1 MESGMEPAPS
11 AREGYRI
18 ERMYGSRSF
27 LVKTIKV
34 LKPVAPQLLADLVLM
49 SEAPAHPA
57 VCTTLRRIKSLE
69 WGHVDECR
77 EFCDGGALLAAPQTA
92 RRAVS
97 RGPCPPL
104 APRLQAQPHFALA
117 LAVCVGAGDARRR
130 VAVAQQYHWDEAG
143 PGSAPPPL
151 PWHIARVALRCLLGL
166 GRGSLP
172 RTRHGTWPI
181 GLEACAEA
189 RGYA

>member
-1 MESGMEPAPS
+1 MEPAPS

-117 LAVCVGAGDARRR
+117 LAVCRRWRCAQASGSGAT
-130 VAVAQQYHWDEAG
+130 V
-143 PGSAPPPL
+143 P
-151 PWHIARVALRCLLGL
+151 L
-166 GRGSLP
+166 GRSWAWLSP
-172 RTRHGTWPI
+172 TPPAMAHRTRGAALPPWPRAW
-181 GLEACAEA
+181 LTATHTAWHMA
-189 RGYA
+189 NWA